1 MQNINRNS
9 VRNNDEYRKK
19 NERKLEMI
27 SAILNFLS
35 NEIFVDNRNQYIIK
49 HILVLQFETLLLY
62 SSVK

>member
-9 VRNNDEYRKK
+9 DEYRKK